1 MTEKPSKWSKEE
13 QARIQAQIEEVDR
26 LCGIPT
32 LRPEF
37 QPKPKPEP
45 PRADVIP
52 LDPWP
57 VQRRW
62 TAEPTGPSSARPYY
76 PTENERYEDH
86 LRELRLAN
94 AAAAR
99 ASRLRLGPAWVGD
112 ETIDEIVRRQEEGY
126 K

>member
-1 MTEKPSKWSKEE
+1 MSEKPSKAREELERLLE
-13 QARIQAQIEEVDR
+13 QARRNPPQ
-26 LCGIPT
+26 

-37 QPKPKPEP
+37 QPKPP

-76 PTENERYEDH
+76 PTENERYEEY

-112 ETIDEIVRRQEEGY
+112 ETIDEVVRRQNGED
-126 K
+126 